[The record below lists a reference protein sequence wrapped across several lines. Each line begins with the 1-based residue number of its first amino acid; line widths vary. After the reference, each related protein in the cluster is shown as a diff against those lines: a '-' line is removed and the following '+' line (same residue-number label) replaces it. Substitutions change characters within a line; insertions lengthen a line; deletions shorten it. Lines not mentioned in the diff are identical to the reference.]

1 MNNLGA
7 PGDKDK
13 ITKMKIR
20 LILAWLLAG
29 ALLTGVGQ
37 AAVASPPPAASRKI
51 IVTSPRAHE
60 VIHSPLTVEGK
71 ARGAWFFEATLP
83 VKLLDGNGQA
93 ITSWVQAHA
102 QADWMTDAFVPFE
115 ATLEFNQPATA
126 TGTLLFQN
134 DNPSG
139 LPENQEEFRLPVR
152 FR

>member
-1 MNNLGA
+1 
-7 PGDKDK
+7 
-13 ITKMKIR
+13 MKIR

-29 ALLTGVGQ
+29 VFLLGVGQ
-37 AAVASPPPAASRKI
+37 AAAVEQTGNPPPTKSQKI
-51 IVTSPRAHE
+51 IVTSPRAHQ
-60 VIHSPLTVEGK
+60 VIHSPLTVAGK
-71 ARGAWFFEATLP
+71 ARGAWFFEGTFP
-83 VKLLDGNGQA
+83 VKLLDGHGQEV
-93 ITSWVQAHA
+93 TTWVPVHA
-102 QADWMTDAFVPFE
+102 KNDWMTDAWVPFE